1 MREQKDWRNM
11 AELDKD
17 RYKDP
22 QKWSDLVAA
31 YVQQGMTEEDARSNA
46 QNRGFW
52 VPPLEGLEVQ
62 ADEMDIMEAQAGGA
76 TDSESI
82 LAQVN
87 EYALNGEDIDEYIS
101 DIPPGELYEM
111 ELSETP
117 KEQVGE
123 MTREY
128 LSRRATAIRPKEE
141 LTGETTV
148 PGLQIPPEGLT
159 AVPGSS
165 ADPEARLGG
174 LDPHTLELK
183 ARGLGE
189 TDTTT
194 AEGTPTM
201 QPKVLETGE
210 VVGDLDP
217 LKLQEKIELADVKPA
232 EEVGEKA
239 LKEAGKKPTPTSTG
253 ADAHSRRQSA
263 QNAAALEIT
272 NVKAKGA
279 FKDII
284 AEHEAMIGEYE
295 GMEFFFEEEEE
306 EYRRL
311 AKNLETEIKGY
322 EEKILAVGEETMPPV
337 FEGANKWWAIIAAA
351 LGAGAA
357 SMTGTP
363 NFALQIINKTID
375 TELEKFLKSREIRK
389 QTAERQ
395 QLNLITKR
403 GELLTDAQLAAKN
416 AMAALKGRDLAQG
429 QLATVTR
436 MEEMLAMEADK
447 NEKNFMIQVG
457 NLFLNE
463 AQMKHAAFID
473 YGKKYVP
480 GLNAIDNKGQRV
492 MFTPARGRTDD
503 DVKKMKKY
511 VALVDST
518 LGELDKLDKLMYETP
533 EDKEKGNINPA
544 IFLPASISDTRAALE
559 SIAGQLELDYKE
571 LYNMGAHY
579 TVIEQF
585 LVRTQ
590 IPKIHNEITDA
601 WLGKIGTK
609 AKLFRTRTLDRF
621 AGNYKTYTEGG
632 SHNWGKGS
640 TIYGDKGRELGP
652 IGPPKEGKPTLV
664 KSD

>member
-1 MREQKDWRNM
+1 MSTRIAHTVKPDETVGIIAEQYGVPWRDVLKWNNIEADTLIGKDTPFTVLEIN
-11 AELDKD
+11 
-17 RYKDP
+17 
-22 QKWSDLVAA
+22 
-31 YVQQGMTEEDARSNA
+31 
-46 QNRGFW
+46 
-52 VPPLEGLEVQ
+52 VPDTTPTDEFEGLAIGEG
-62 ADEMDIMEAQAGGA
+62 EMDIMEAQAGVV

-87 EYALNGEDIDEYIS
+87 EYALNGGTLEDT
-101 DIPPGELYEM
+101 
-111 ELSETP
+111 ETLVDA
-117 KEQVGE
+117 E
-123 MTREY
+123 
-128 LSRRATAIRPKEE
+128 
-141 LTGETTV
+141 ETTV
-148 PGLQIPPEGLT
+148 PGLQIPEGGLT
-159 AVPGSS
+159 VVPGSPS
-165 ADPEARLGG
+165 DPDSPRFDPNTALRKEARL
-174 LDPHTLELK
+174 PETLE
-183 ARGLGE
+183 GE
-189 TDTTT
+189 GYGT
-194 AEGTPTM
+194 ASM
-201 QPKVLETGE
+201 MPKVLESGK
-210 VVGDLDP
+210 VVGETDP
-217 LKLQEKIELADVKPA
+217 LGLQEKIELADVKPA
-232 EEVGEKA
+232 EDVGEKA
-239 LKEAGKKPTPTSTG
+239 LKEADKKPTPTSTG

-284 AEHEAMIGEYE
+284 EEHEAMIGEYE

-311 AKNLETEIKGY
+311 ADNLETEIKGY
-322 EEKILAVGEETMPPV
+322 EDKILAVGQETMPPV

-403 GELLTDAQLAAKN
+403 GELLADAQLAAKN

-463 AQMKHAAFID
+463 AKMKHAAFID

-640 TIYGDKGRELGP
+640 TIYGDKGRGIGP
-652 IGPPKEGKPTLV
+652 IGPPKKGKATLV
-664 KSD
+664 KEG